1 MRRSRRSRTSAA
13 ESTSSSHL
21 AESTS
26 SAQGEAAPPSPDLVA
41 LLAAVN
47 GDERLVESIERH
59 RFGESAEALCAR
71 FARARAGSL
80 PKALAMLRRDM
91 ERREERG
98 FADLRAMSA
107 AQVLSL
113 SPSRDGS
120 DGGALRDRLLGEWNP
135 TGLLGRDYAGRPV
148 LYRNFSRTRLWD
160 VPLPLSAL
168 LKYNEWVSE
177 RLAASM
183 GDVGKWTIVIDVAN
197 MGAVQCLHPTHL
209 AFCKGLARTDA
220 AHYPERLG
228 RLLLINAPA
237 VFEKFW
243 NAFKAVLDPNT
254 VAKIDILGSGP
265 AVQRR
270 LAELM
275 PPEILPLA
283 LGGKATLSLAGLDPA
298 LPSLPPSAPVFD
310 VVATRSSRGSGI
322 ACVAVYDCEEE
333 PSPQAEE

>member
-1 MRRSRRSRTSAA
+1 
-13 ESTSSSHL
+13 
-21 AESTS
+21 
-26 SAQGEAAPPSPDLVA
+26 LVA

-333 PSPQAEE
+333 PSAPSPQAEE